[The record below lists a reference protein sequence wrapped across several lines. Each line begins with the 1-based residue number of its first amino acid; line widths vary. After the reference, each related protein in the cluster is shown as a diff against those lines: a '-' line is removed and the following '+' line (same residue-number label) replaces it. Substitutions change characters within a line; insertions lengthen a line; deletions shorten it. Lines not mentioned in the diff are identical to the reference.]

1 MSYPKYLE
9 YKNSGLEWLGK
20 IPAHWEIR
28 KLKYIAKI
36 SYGVGDELDKSLI
49 SGIPLISLPNVGMD
63 GTLDL
68 TELGWA
74 NLLLPKDEK
83 LLLRKGDL
91 LFNWRNGSSEHLGKT
106 AYFDKDDIFTHVGFL
121 LRIRFDLTKFQPK
134 FFQNYI
140 NALRTT
146 GFFLYAR
153 AMVNN
158 TFNQTELSN
167 LQAAF
172 PPFEEQQTIISYIE
186 TETKKLDALIAIKK
200 RLLVLLAEKRRALIT
215 QAVTRGLNADAPMRD
230 SGVEWLGEVPRHWK
244 VVQLKFLCIS
254 LQTGPFGSQLH
265 ADEYIENGVPV
276 INPVH
281 LNNGKI
287 LPDLS
292 ISIDIETANRLSI
305 HKLLPE
311 DVVFA
316 RRGELGRC
324 GVVTDT
330 EKGWICGTGSLRA
343 RLKNKFLIS
352 IYLFLY
358 VTNTGASDS
367 LSLESVGSTMDNLNT
382 ETLGELPV
390 LCPPIE
396 EQKAIVTYIETE
408 TKKLDLLKAATER
421 TISLLKERRASL
433 IAAAVT
439 GQIAVGE
446 QV

>member
-1 MSYPKYLE
+1 VNYIKYLD
-9 YKNSGLEWLGK
+9 YKDSGLEWIGK

-28 KLKYIAKI
+28 KLRFICDLIQTGKTPPTSEKKYYENTNIRWFSPSDFTEQLVLQQPTRFISSLAVKDKMAPIFEKGSLMIIGIGATTGKVGLLEESSSCNQQITGLVFKSNILPKFAGYFFKTQEESLNSIAPSATLPI
-36 SYGVGDELDKSLI
+36 LNNELI
-49 SGIPLISLPNVGMD
+49 
-63 GTLDL
+63 
-68 TELGWA
+68 A
-74 NLLLPKDEK
+74 NLSL
-83 LLLRKGDL
+83 
-91 LFNWRNGSSEHLGKT
+91 
-106 AYFDKDDIFTHVGFL
+106 
-121 LRIRFDLTKFQPK
+121 
-134 FFQNYI
+134 
-140 NALRTT
+140 
-146 GFFLYAR
+146 
-153 AMVNN
+153 
-158 TFNQTELSN
+158 
-167 LQAAF
+167 AF
-172 PPFEEQQTIISYIE
+172 PPKTEQQKLVNYIE
-186 TETKKLDALIAIKK
+186 IEIKRLDTLIAAKE

-215 QAVTRGLNADAPMRD
+215 QAVTRGLKADVPMRD
-230 SGVEWLGEVPRHWK
+230 SGIDWLGEVPRHWK
-244 VVQLKFLCIS
+244 VVRLKFLCIS

-281 LNNGKI
+281 LSNGKI

-292 ISIDIETANRLSI
+292 ISIDIETVNRLSI

-324 GVVTDT
+324 GVVTNT

-382 ETLGELPV
+382 ETLGELPI

-396 EQKAIVTYIETE
+396 EQKIIIKYIEAE
-408 TKKLDLLKAATER
+408 TKKLDLLKAVTER

>member
-1 MSYPKYLE
+1 MNYIKYLD
-9 YKNSGLEWLGK
+9 YKDSGLEWIGK

-28 KLKYIAKI
+28 KLRFICDLIQTGKTPPTSEKKYYENTNIRWFSPSDFTEQLVLQQPTRFISSLAVKDKMAPIFEKGSLMIIGIGATTGKVGLLEESSSCNQQITGLVFKSNILPKFAGYFFKTQEESLNSIAPSATLPI
-36 SYGVGDELDKSLI
+36 LNNELI
-49 SGIPLISLPNVGMD
+49 
-63 GTLDL
+63 
-68 TELGWA
+68 A
-74 NLLLPKDEK
+74 NLSL
-83 LLLRKGDL
+83 
-91 LFNWRNGSSEHLGKT
+91 
-106 AYFDKDDIFTHVGFL
+106 
-121 LRIRFDLTKFQPK
+121 
-134 FFQNYI
+134 
-140 NALRTT
+140 
-146 GFFLYAR
+146 
-153 AMVNN
+153 
-158 TFNQTELSN
+158 
-167 LQAAF
+167 AF
-172 PPFEEQQTIISYIE
+172 PPKTEQQKLVNYIE
-186 TETKKLDALIAIKK
+186 IEIKRLDTLIAAKE

-215 QAVTRGLNADAPMRD
+215 QAVTRGLKADVPMRD
-230 SGVEWLGEVPRHWK
+230 SGIDWLGEVPRHWK
-244 VVQLKFLCIS
+244 VVRLKFLCIS

-281 LNNGKI
+281 LSNGKI

-292 ISIDIETANRLSI
+292 ISIDIETVNRLSI

-324 GVVTDT
+324 GVVTNT

-382 ETLGELPV
+382 ETLGELPI

-396 EQKAIVTYIETE
+396 EQKIIIKYIEAE
-408 TKKLDLLKAATER
+408 TKKLDLLKAVTER